1 MMRVVGIIQARMG
14 STRLPG
20 KVLRPLAGEPML
32 ARCVSRLLHARTLDE
47 VVVATT
53 TGPEDDAIVDECRA
67 RGWAWFRGDCDDV
80 LDRYYRAARQFY
92 ADVVVRVTS
101 DCPLLGPWLVDDVVR
116 ALDGADLASN
126 VIPRHTWPRGLDAE
140 AVRMDA
146 LERAWREDHDPATR
160 EHVTLYIKRHP
171 ELFRLVA
178 VNNDEDLSEMRWTVD
193 TPEDYA
199 FATRVYEHFGHDRF
213 SWHEVLALVRA
224 HPEIEALNRHVAQKP
239 LPAWT

>member
-1 MMRVVGIIQARMG
+1 MKVVGIIQARMG

-32 ARCVSRLLHARTLDE
+32 ARCVRRLLHSRTLDQ

-53 TGPEDDAIVDECRA
+53 TGEDDDAIVDLCRA
-67 RGWAWFRGDCDDV
+67 RGWPWFRGECEDV
-80 LDRYYRAARQFY
+80 LDRYYRAARQFG
-92 ADVVVRVTS
+92 AGVVVRVTS
-101 DCPLLGPWLVDDVVR
+101 DCPLLGPWVVDQVVS
-116 ALDGADLASN
+116 ALGSADLASN

-146 LERAWREDHDPATR
+146 LERAWREDTNPATR

-171 ELFRLVA
+171 ELFRLVG
-178 VNNDEDLSEMRWTVD
+178 VNNDEDLSQMRWTVD

-199 FATRVYEHFGHDRF
+199 FASRVYEHFGHDRF
-213 SWHEVLALVRA
+213 SWRDVVALLRS
-224 HPEIEALNRHVAQKP
+224 HPEIAALNGHVTQKP
-239 LPAWT
+239 LPE

>member
-1 MMRVVGIIQARMG
+1 MKIVGIIQARMG

-32 ARCVSRLLHARTLDE
+32 ARCVRRLLHARTLDQ

-53 TGPEDDAIVDECRA
+53 TGKEDDAIVDLCRA
-67 RGWAWFRGDCDDV
+67 RGWSWFRGERDDV
-80 LDRYYRAARQFY
+80 LDRYYRAARQFG

-101 DCPLLGPWLVDDVVR
+101 DCPLLGPRVVDQVVR
-116 ALDGADLASN
+116 ALGDADLASN
-126 VIPRHTWPRGLDAE
+126 VLPRHTWPRGLDAE

-146 LERAWREDHDPATR
+146 LERAWACDDNPATR

-171 ELFRLVA
+171 ECFRLVE

-199 FATRVYEHFGHDRF
+199 FASRVYEHFGHDRF
-213 SWHEVLALVRA
+213 SWREVLVLLRSY
-224 HPEIEALNRHVAQKP
+224 PELAELNRHVLQKP
-239 LPAWT
+239 LPE

>member
-1 MMRVVGIIQARMG
+1 MRVVGIIQARMG

-32 ARCVSRLLHARTLDE
+32 ARCVRRLLHARTLDQ

-53 TGPEDDAIVDECRA
+53 HEAKDDAIVDLCRA
-67 RGWAWFRGDCDDV
+67 RGWAWFRGDGEDV
-80 LDRYYRAARQFY
+80 LDRYFRAARRFR

-101 DCPLLGPWLVDDVVR
+101 DCPLLGPWVVEQVVG
-116 ALDGADLASN
+116 ALGDADLASN
-126 VIPRHTWPRGLDAE
+126 VIPVHTWPRGLDVE

-146 LERAWREDHDPATR
+146 LERAWREDADPATR

-171 ELFRLVA
+171 ERFRLVG

-193 TPEDYA
+193 TPDDYA
-199 FATRVYEHFGHDRF
+199 FATRVYEHFGHDLF
-213 SWHEVLALVRA
+213 SWRDVLALVRA
-224 HPEIEALNRHVAQKP
+224 NPEIAALNGHVLQKP
-239 LPAWT
+239 LPE

>member
-1 MMRVVGIIQARMG
+1 MQVVGIIQARMG
-14 STRLPG
+14 STRLRG

-32 ARCVSRLLHARTLDE
+32 ARCVERLRHAATLDR

-53 TGPEDDAIVDECRA
+53 TRPEDDVIVDLCRA

-80 LDRYYRAARQFY
+80 LDRYYRAARQHY

-101 DCPLLGPWLVDDVVR
+101 DCPLLAPRVVDPVVR
-116 ALDGADLASN
+116 ALGGADLASN
-126 VIPRHTWPRGLDAE
+126 VIPRHSWPRGLDAE

-146 LERAWREDHDPATR
+146 LERAWRDDRDPATR

-171 ELFRLVA
+171 QHFRLVG
-178 VNNDEDLSEMRWTVD
+178 VNHDEDLSEMRWTVD

-199 FATRVYEHFGHDRF
+199 FASRVYPHFGHDAF
-213 SWHEVLALVRA
+213 SWREVLALVRA
-224 HPEIEALNRHVAQKP
+224 RPEIARLNGHVAQKP

>member
-1 MMRVVGIIQARMG
+1 MG

-32 ARCVSRLLHARTLDE
+32 ARCVGRLLHARTLDK

-53 TGPEDDAIVDECRA
+53 TGPEDDVIVDECRA

-80 LDRYYRAARQFY
+80 LDRYYRAARQYY

-101 DCPLLGPWLVDDVVR
+101 DCPLLSPRLVDRVVG
-116 ALDGADLASN
+116 ALGEADLASN
-126 VIPRHTWPRGLDAE
+126 VIPCHTWPRGLDAE

-146 LERAWREDHDPATR
+146 LERAWREDRDPATR

-171 ELFRLVA
+171 EAFRLVG

-199 FATRVYEHFGHDRF
+199 FATRVYEHFSHDGF
-213 SWHEVLALVRA
+213 SWREVLALVRA
-224 HPEIEALNRHVAQKP
+224 HPEIAALNRHVTQKP

>member
-1 MMRVVGIIQARMG
+1 MRVVGIIQARMG

-32 ARCVSRLLHARTLDE
+32 ARCVGRLRHSRMVDQ

-53 TGPEDDAIVDECRA
+53 TGPQDDVIVDECRA
-67 RGWAWFRGDCDDV
+67 RGWAWFRGDCEDV
-80 LDRYYRAARQFY
+80 LDRYYRAARQYY

-116 ALDGADLASN
+116 ALGAADLASN

-146 LERAWREDHDPATR
+146 LERAWREDRDPATR

-171 ELFRLVA
+171 ERFRLVA

-213 SWHEVLALVRA
+213 SWREVLALVRA
-224 HPEIEALNRHVAQKP
+224 HPEIAKLNGHVTQKP

>member
-1 MMRVVGIIQARMG
+1 MQVVGIVQARMS

-20 KVLRPLAGEPML
+20 KVLMPLAGEPML
-32 ARCVSRLLHARTLDE
+32 ARCIGRLRRAATLDD

-53 TGPEDDAIVDECRA
+53 TGPEDDPIVDLCRA
-67 RGWAWFRGDCDDV
+67 RGWPWFRGQRDDV
-80 LDRYYRAARQFY
+80 LDRYRQAAVAAG

-101 DCPLLGPWLVDDVVR
+101 DCPLIEPPVVDRVVR
-116 ALDGADLASN
+116 ALGDADLASN
-126 VIPRHTWPRGLDAE
+126 VIPAHTWPRGLDAE

-146 LERAWREDHDPATR
+146 LERAWREDADPATR

-171 ELFRLVA
+171 ERFNLMA
-178 VNNDEDLSEMRWTVD
+178 VNHDEDLSEMRWTVD

-199 FATRVYEHFGHDRF
+199 FASRVYAHFGHDAF
-213 SWHEVLALVRA
+213 SFDEVVALLRA
-224 HPEIEALNRHVAQKP
+224 HPEIAALNGHVTQKP